1 MLLNPGPGSR
11 VHQKWR
17 AGLRCKKGEGSVRRF
32 AHIASSKKSLVI
44 ACDQKN
50 AKAVEAG
57 AEQGPPPRFQQQ
69 RAANS
74 IRQRHEKPT
83 ATSPLRAA
91 IRCIR
96 CDFETGRNRLCS
108 GSQLASVAGTSFERK
123 DRRLRCSERERG
135 SAAKREIDMGDWA
148 SKGTTKSMGGGLGCL
163 EAAYPINMSILRAC
177 CSDLNATY

>member
-1 MLLNPGPGSR
+1 VLLNPGPGSR

-108 GSQLASVAGTSFERK
+108 GSQLASVRWH
-123 DRRLRCSERERG
+123 
-135 SAAKREIDMGDWA
+135 I
-148 SKGTTKSMGGGLGCL
+148 
-163 EAAYPINMSILRAC
+163 I
-177 CSDLNATY
+177 

>member
-1 MLLNPGPGSR
+1 MLC
-11 VHQKWR
+11 
-17 AGLRCKKGEGSVRRF
+17 ATRF
-32 AHIASSKKSLVI
+32 PSSKKSLII

-96 CDFETGRNRLCS
+96 CDLETGRNRLCS
-108 GSQLASVAGTSFERK
+108 GSNLASVRWHV
-123 DRRLRCSERERG
+123 
-135 SAAKREIDMGDWA
+135 I
-148 SKGTTKSMGGGLGCL
+148 
-163 EAAYPINMSILRAC
+163 
-177 CSDLNATY
+177 